1 MNKKYLIIG
10 GVVLGLGAFA
20 MAFLKRPKGT
30 IIINPDGSGT
40 AKLGNRTGAFEKGE
54 CVSLTTWNQW
64 NLDACSDYMSLERFG
79 TTYQEGGITE
89 YFLGTSDVE
98 IIHNK

>member
-1 MNKKYLIIG
+1 MGKGLIITSVI
-10 GVVLGLGAFA
+10 VVGIGALGYFYTR
-20 MAFLKRPKGT
+20 RPKGT

-40 AKLGNRTGAFEKGE
+40 AKLGNRTGTFEKGQ

-64 NLDACSDYMSLERFG
+64 TLDACSDYMSLERFG
-79 TTYQEGGITE
+79 TTYTEGGITE
-89 YFLGTSDVE
+89 YFLGTSDVK